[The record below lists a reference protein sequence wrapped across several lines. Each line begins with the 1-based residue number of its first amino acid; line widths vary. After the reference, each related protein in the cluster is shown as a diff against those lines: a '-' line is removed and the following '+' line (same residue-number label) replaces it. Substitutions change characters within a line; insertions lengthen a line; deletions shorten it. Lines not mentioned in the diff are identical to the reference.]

1 MNKGMKTLALVL
13 AIGTCASALTSCN
26 TEDYTYPDAH
36 WQDGL
41 IVTVGGK
48 LYEYK
53 DIYELLDDSKDSA
66 QALYNIAEDLAAQLA
81 TDATDDM
88 RNGVDVSI
96 ANYEETWRSNASTN
110 GTSYKEE
117 MEKGLDGEG
126 VDSIDEL
133 RLKLLSQK
141 RITANENAYLQDQ
154 LDPNDTDN
162 YGALYNISVDMTKKY
177 VETQR
182 PYHVSHILVKVDAA
196 ATSSDSTALYD
207 GHISSDNATKLSQV
221 IQALASRDS
230 FGSVARIFSDD
241 TGSQANYGD
250 LGGTDSVGMEL
261 TTSYVSEFKLGL
273 YAYDALLNNDVVGDE
288 KEEVKSVTR
297 MPGGEGVNSDYSD
310 QAAWE
315 STDLGSKKVFGIPLS
330 VALELGEVA
339 QQDKSDDGLT
349 VQDTD
354 ETQYPRNILFNN
366 YFNNHSLSFIYD
378 DSADYLNADKTINY
392 DKLIKEV
399 QVIDSEITTI
409 DQVKEKYPERYREY
423 TDIAQNLAMID
434 TSKFSAANSNI
445 SDNLYTYKS
454 TTSEYDTT
462 GSDLTALPAGQ
473 KILVD
478 QKGNPIL
485 VTRAGSDSYQGIHFI
500 TVNRDPFQTYYSD
513 ANKTVV
519 SDSPET
525 YYEYY
530 RVNVPKAGATDASNP
545 NYNEDPSYVNYILA
559 DPNSNTEY
567 QDRIDAVK
575 AAIQAFDPNMKFDR
589 FENNL
594 LEIGKKF
601 SSLGVTSVD
610 DVATKLFGEG
620 NWALMKDYIQF
631 TRDSSTGS
639 NEDSL
644 DEAWSAYTKLLNLQ
658 KDIVPKRVVP
668 TVCISY
674 FQNGEYDE
682 KMEAICHVEE

>member
-1 MNKGMKTLALVL
+1 M
-13 AIGTCASALTSCN
+13 
-26 TEDYTYPDAH
+26 
-36 WQDGL
+36 
-41 IVTVGGK
+41 
-48 LYEYK
+48 
-53 DIYELLDDSKDSA
+53 
-66 QALYNIAEDLAAQLA
+66 
-81 TDATDDM
+81 
-88 RNGVDVSI
+88 
-96 ANYEETWRSNASTN
+96 
-110 GTSYKEE
+110 
-117 MEKGLDGEG
+117 
-126 VDSIDEL
+126 
-133 RLKLLSQK
+133 
-141 RITANENAYLQDQ
+141 
-154 LDPNDTDN
+154 
-162 YGALYNISVDMTKKY
+162 
-177 VETQR
+177 QR
-182 PYHVSHILVKVDAA
+182 P
-196 ATSSDSTALYD
+196 ALHAR
-207 GHISSDNATKLSQV
+207 GRAVPEHGERGLGQV
-221 IQALASRDS
+221 
-230 FGSVARIFSDD
+230 
-241 TGSQANYGD
+241 
-250 LGGTDSVGMEL
+250 
-261 TTSYVSEFKLGL
+261 
-273 YAYDALLNNDVVGDE
+273 
-288 KEEVKSVTR
+288 
-297 MPGGEGVNSDYSD
+297 
-310 QAAWE
+310 
-315 STDLGSKKVFGIPLS
+315 
-330 VALELGEVA
+330 
-339 QQDKSDDGLT
+339 
-349 VQDTD
+349 
-354 ETQYPRNILFNN
+354 
-366 YFNNHSLSFIYD
+366 
-378 DSADYLNADKTINY
+378 
-392 DKLIKEV
+392 
-399 QVIDSEITTI
+399 
-409 DQVKEKYPERYREY
+409 
-423 TDIAQNLAMID
+423 
-434 TSKFSAANSNI
+434 
-445 SDNLYTYKS
+445 
-454 TTSEYDTT
+454 
-462 GSDLTALPAGQ
+462 PAGQ